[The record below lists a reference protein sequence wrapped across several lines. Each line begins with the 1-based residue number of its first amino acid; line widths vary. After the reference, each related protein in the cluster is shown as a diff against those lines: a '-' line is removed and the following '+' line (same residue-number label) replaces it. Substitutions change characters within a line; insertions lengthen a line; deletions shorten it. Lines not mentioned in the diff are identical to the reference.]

1 MKPHKKKSYPKV
13 VEEGA
18 ATSEL
23 CGPDTAGCEVWAWLR
38 MDWIICMTSIAE
50 AVDEDKVVGWE
61 EVVVMAGVVVSPLTP
76 LALDI
81 DCK

>member
-1 MKPHKKKSYPKV
+1 M

-23 CGPDTAGCEVWAWLR
+23 CGPDAAGCEVWAWLR

-50 AVDEDKVVGWE
+50 AVDEDKEVVGWE
-61 EVVVMAGVVVSPLTP
+61 EVEVMAGVVVSPLTP